1 MDRIIVEVV
10 VLPNSL
16 LDLRLV
22 EGVVFVRDVLALA
35 VLLDFLRNIGTSIE
49 PTFEQLGLDS
59 PYAMKTLNRKLV
71 DFQQSVVLKNYKK
84 SK

>member
-49 PTFEQLGLDS
+49 PTFEQLGLDF
-59 PYAMKTLNRKLV
+59 PYAMKTL
-71 DFQQSVVLKNYKK
+71 S

>member
-35 VLLDFLRNIGTSIE
+35 VLLDLLRNIGTSIE